1 MIASNGVCK
10 HVNGG
15 YPTNCYKSSVSSL
28 SSCEA
33 QCTSGTPCVG
43 FYYKASAP
51 SSLPNCRLI
60 TSDSSC
66 PSGFSLSSTTVASSK
81 KDLVRSDLSGWVCYG
96 KDSGKQLALIG
107 NCITIAIFF
116 ISCKMRY

>member
-1 MIASNGVCK
+1 MFPEMIGIFLLSLFFVPAALSNAVDLQGYSLIASNGVCK

-66 PSGFSLSSTTVASSK
+66 PSGFSLSSTTVATSK
-81 KDLVRSDLSGWVCYG
+81 KDL
-96 KDSGKQLALIG
+96 
-107 NCITIAIFF
+107 
-116 ISCKMRY
+116 